1 MKTHLWNEVL
11 TYLGISNISY
21 QKRERLIS
29 DEVTRSQGG
38 TIAIRY
44 SKLNARRQACEE
56 INRMFG
62 LDIWCDFREDYRIKD
77 LEFMENSPTE
87 DDEDKLMATGEK
99 AEEGD

>member
-1 MKTHLWNEVL
+1 ML
-11 TYLGISNISY
+11 TYMGISNISY

-44 SKLNARRQACEE
+44 SKLNARRQACDE

-62 LDIWCDFREDYRIKD
+62 LNISCDFREDYRIKD
-77 LEFMENSPTE
+77 LEYMINSESE
-87 DDEDKLMATGEK
+87 DGETNLMATGEK
-99 AEEGD
+99 AEGDE